1 MVWPWHISVE
11 LVSRTSTVWVLVI
24 RMMSTGVVYFLCC
37 QYGLCYQ
44 NEHSDAWS
52 PQWCYWCNS
61 ICTLLQCIRVL
72 LSIPT
77 FLLCRS
83 RLVACLGLDSV
94 CFLDYHDLNAGHT
107 CCIRWISIFEA
118 VCVWWWL
125 FHMYLQH
132 SLQAWCLSYPWDGQ
146 VSDVLTLNMV
156 GADPSTSFCI
166 HDSSPFCV
174 SGVYDSGP
182 GSMMSVLYL

>member
-37 QYGLCYQ
+37 QYGLCYH

-52 PQWCYWCNS
+52 PPWCYWCNR

-77 FLLCRS
+77 FLLGRS
-83 RLVACLGLDSV
+83 RLVACLGLNSV

-118 VCVWWWL
+118 VCVWYWL
-125 FHMYLQH
+125 FHMYPQH
-132 SLQAWCLSYPWDGQ
+132 SLQAWCLSYPWDRQ
-146 VSDVLTLNMV
+146 VSGVLSLNMV
-156 GADPSTSFCI
+156 GADTSTSFFI
-166 HDSSPFCV
+166 HDSFPFCV
-174 SGVYDSGP
+174 SGVYGSGS